1 VSRSVRVRTVRDISF
16 LMSGKVGFFLAGGL
30 LLALSGCG
38 DGAATEPAAPGAAH
52 QAGPYF
58 DLRGLLDAQVRQLG
72 ARHPALTKQ
81 VSLRGGATETVR
93 VPEVKWADELQIFY
107 QADINKAA
115 LRGAYQ
121 VDSAS
126 LPSGAM
132 RRTYRLRPGHD
143 NAAVLQL
150 AVTSTASQPQE
161 IQATLRQDNALFF
174 GQKSLHLTLDNGQ
187 LRTYGVSG
195 TQKLVLFDTLRYRTQ
210 AQVQ

>member
-1 VSRSVRVRTVRDISF
+1 VSRSVRVRTVRDTSF

-38 DGAATEPAAPGAAH
+38 NGAATDPAAPGAVH

-58 DLRGLLDAQVRQLG
+58 DLRGLLDAQVRQL
-72 ARHPALTKQ
+72 AAHHPALTKQ

-93 VPEVKWADELQIFY
+93 VPEVKWPDELQIFY

-121 VDSAS
+121 VDSTN
-126 LPSGAM
+126 LPSGA
-132 RRTYRLRPGHD
+132 TQQIYRLRPGHD

-150 AVTSTASQPQE
+150 AVTSAGGQPQE
-161 IQATLRQDNALFF
+161 IQAVLRQDNTLFF
-174 GQKSLHLTLDNGQ
+174 GQKNLHLTLDNGQ